1 MPSART
7 PAAATR
13 PRGQRSAPASAPAA
27 GSAPAPAR
35 ATPSAAPAAAQKARA
50 PRRTAKAAAGAAAS
64 APVSASA
71 PRHFAVVGAGLA
83 GIACARTLVQAGH
96 RVTVLEKSRHVGGRT
111 TTRSTPHGSFDIGA
125 QFFTVRD
132 DRFAEALAT
141 VPGVCRPWSANA
153 VRVLDAAGRVTAV
166 GRPPHEAHWVA
177 CPGMQSLADA
187 WAAPLHGAALLH
199 TGVRVVALERDRLNA
214 NGWQITTENAQ
225 GEGQVLAGFDAVLL
239 ALPSAQARALL
250 VSSDLDLPLMED
262 LASVEVAPCW
272 TLTLAFPQ
280 AVRPGLTTLGPQWNA
295 ARSTHHRIAWLARE
309 SSKPQRSSVERW
321 TVQANPVWSEEHLED
336 DAQRVQAKLLKAF
349 AEVTGIRAAPDY
361 AQMHRWR
368 YAQTT
373 QPLGRSH
380 LWDAEQSLGA
390 CGDWCLGHRVEDAF
404 VSGLELALAV
414 A

>member
-1 MPSART
+1 MPSDRP
-7 PAAATR
+7 PASATR
-13 PRGQRSAPASAPAA
+13 PRRQRSSAPASAPVA
-27 GSAPAPAR
+27 GSN
-35 ATPSAAPAAAQKARA
+35 
-50 PRRTAKAAAGAAAS
+50 AS
-64 APVSASA
+64 APSAKKARQPHSSAKASASA
-71 PRHFAVVGAGLA
+71 PASTSASTARHFAVVGAGLA

-96 RVTVLEKSRHVGGRT
+96 RVTLLEKSSHVGGRT
-111 TTRSTPHGSFDIGA
+111 STRSTPHGSFDIGA

-187 WAAPLHGAALLH
+187 WAAPLQAAALLQ
-199 TGVRVVALERDRLNA
+199 TDARVVSLERDRLNGQ
-214 NGWQITTENAQ
+214 GWQVRTENAS

-250 VSSDLDLPLMED
+250 VSSDLELPLMQD

-309 SSKPQRSSVERW
+309 SSKPQRSSIERW
-321 TVQANPVWSEEHLED
+321 TVQASPEWSDEHLED

-349 AEVTGIRAAPDY
+349 AEVTGIRAAPAH

-368 YAQTT
+368 YAQTI
-373 QPLGRSH
+373 QALGRSH
-380 LWDAEQSLGA
+380 LWDAERGLGA
-390 CGDWCLGHRVEDAF
+390 CGDWCLGNRVEDAF

>member
-1 MPSART
+1 MPSARS

-13 PRGQRSAPASAPAA
+13 PRSKRSTPPAGTQASSAPVASSAPATPAKKTRQPRSNAAAATAPEAASAPA
-27 GSAPAPAR
+27 
-35 ATPSAAPAAAQKARA
+35 Q
-50 PRRTAKAAAGAAAS
+50 
-64 APVSASA
+64 
-71 PRHFAVVGAGLA
+71 RHFAVVGAGLA

-96 RVTVLEKSRHVGGRT
+96 RVTVLEKSSHVGGRT
-111 TTRSTPHGSFDIGA
+111 TTRSTPHGSFDTGA

-132 DRFAEALAT
+132 DRFAKALAT

-187 WAAPLHGAALLH
+187 WAAPLQDAALLH
-199 TGVRVVALERDRLNA
+199 TGARVVALERDRLSGQ
-214 NGWQITTENAQ
+214 GWQITTENAQ
-225 GEGQVLAGFDAVLL
+225 GEGRVLAGFDAVLL

-262 LASVEVAPCW
+262 LAGVEVAPCW

-309 SSKPQRSSVERW
+309 SSKPQRSSIERW
-321 TVQANPVWSEEHLED
+321 TVQASPEWSEEHLED

-349 AEVTGIRAAPDY
+349 AEVTGIRAAPAH

-368 YAQTT
+368 YAQTI
-373 QPLGRSH
+373 QALGRSH
-380 LWDAEQSLGA
+380 LWDAERGLGA

-404 VSGLELALAV
+404 VSGLEMALAV